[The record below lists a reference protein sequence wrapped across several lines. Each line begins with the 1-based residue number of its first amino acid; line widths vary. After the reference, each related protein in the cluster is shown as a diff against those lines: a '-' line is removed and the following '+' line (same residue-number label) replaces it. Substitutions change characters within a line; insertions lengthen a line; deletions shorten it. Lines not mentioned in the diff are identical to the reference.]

1 MDFGK
6 LPDISRV
13 DFTLPPNH
21 PDTLPRLQ
29 RSGSYLKPQVYVG
42 LPIWVNKAWVGKYYP
57 AGMPEKESLQW
68 YSRQFNTIELNSTHY
83 HIPSPDAIDRW
94 RHTAPRGFKFCPKF
108 PQLISHEAALRS
120 TQDVTAAFC
129 AAIAGLEDKL
139 GSAFLQLPPYFAPRQ
154 LPDLEAF
161 LAFIPESI
169 PITVEL
175 RHEGWFVD
183 NIASLELFEVLEKYK
198 AGTVLTDVAGRR
210 DVLHMRLTTP
220 SAMIRFVGNS
230 LHPTDYTRI
239 DAWVER
245 LKEWFDNGLQQLY
258 FFVHEPDNTLAP
270 ELATYLIEKL
280 NKVCGFDLKPPKKYV
295 QPVQGELF

>member
-6 LPDISRV
+6 LQDISRV

-21 PDTLPRLQ
+21 PDTLPMLQ
-29 RSGSYLKPQVYVG
+29 QSGSYIKPRVHVG
-42 LPIWVNKAWVGKYYP
+42 LPVWVNKAWVGGIYP
-57 AGMPEKESLQW
+57 GSMRDKDALLW
-68 YSRQFNTIELNSTHY
+68 YGRQFNTIELNSTHY
-83 HIPSPDAIDRW
+83 HIPSPDTVDRW
-94 RHTAPRGFKFCPKF
+94 RQAVPQGFTFCPKF

-120 TQDVTAAFC
+120 THDITAAFC

-139 GSAFLQLPPYFAPRQ
+139 GDAFLQLPPYFAPRQ

-161 LAFIPESI
+161 LKFIPESV
-169 PITVEL
+169 PIAVEL
-175 RHEGWFVD
+175 RHPDWFV
-183 NIASLELFEVLEKYK
+183 NNVASLPLFEVLEKHG

-220 SAMIRFVGNS
+220 SAMIRFVGNG

-245 LKEWFDNGLQQLY
+245 LREWFDNGLRQLY

-270 ELATYLIEKL
+270 ELAIYLIEQL
-280 NKVCGFDLKPPKKYV
+280 NKVCGFDLKPPKKFV